1 MTKIEGQTARE
12 LVFGSDAGPQHSEH
26 KRKARNLSQL
36 LSSNPAVPSEV
47 IPGFLSVMSAVE
59 AAHEVSS
66 EPLNLDPREIRFRG
80 DGTTELSV
88 SNTPSSGLTVVLG
101 SSKYSTPEMF
111 EETAGSVDNG
121 PRDCY
126 MLGFIFYEILLGA
139 DIFERQFQDVQ
150 QRGELG
156 WLTWHAD
163 RTKHA
168 KLLSELISGFPY
180 SLSRL
185 IEGMMAK
192 EAAKRTTDLKKVSQ
206 AIGGALQATQVYNG
220 SSGMRGDE
228 AFASR
233 ARGQDRKPSHLRRWL
248 GLSARGGFWKAL
260 WNRIFPGDHEAEPH
274 GGSARESRERFNR
287 VGASPGHGAETSV
300 HPLDKS
306 KRGPER
312 WTS

>member
-1 MTKIEGQTARE
+1 MTKIEGQSPRE
-12 LVFGSDAGPQHSEH
+12 LVFGSEAGPQHSEH

-47 IPGFLSVMSAVE
+47 IPSFLSVMAAVE
-59 AAHEVSS
+59 TAHDASK
-66 EPLNLDPREIRFRG
+66 EPLNLDPREIRLRS
-80 DGTTELSV
+80 DGTAEVSV
-88 SNTPSSGLTVVLG
+88 SNTPSSGSTVVLG
-101 SSKYSTPEMF
+101 SSKYATPEMF
-111 EETAGSVDNG
+111 EETAGAVDNG

-139 DIFERQFQDVQ
+139 DIFGKQFQDVQ

-168 KLLSELISGFPY
+168 KPLSNLISGFPY

-192 EAAKRTTDLKKVSQ
+192 DAAKRTTDLKKVSQ
-206 AIGGALQATQVYNG
+206 AIAGALQATQVYNG
-220 SSGMRGDE
+220 SGGMHGDE
-228 AFASR
+228 SFSSR
-233 ARGQDRKPSHLRRWL
+233 GRAQDRKTSHLRRWL
-248 GLSARGGFWKAL
+248 GLSSRGGLWKAL
-260 WNRIFPGDHEAEPH
+260 WRRIFPADPEAELH
-274 GGSARESRERFNR
+274 GMSARESREHFGR
-287 VGASPGHGAETSV
+287 VGSDPGHAAETSV
-300 HPLDKS
+300 HSLDKS